1 MYMRIQ
7 KTLKS
12 EIFMTFLK
20 RKFLDFFQNFYLK
33 KIFNKIFILKH
44 VSKILILKWIFIFF
58 ILLIKFINMFIRIT
72 WKVI

>member
-20 RKFLDFFQNFYLK
+20 RKFLDFFQRKRERSNRKRVTNMNRQFMEEK
-33 KIFNKIFILKH
+33 VQIISKH
-44 VSKILILKWIFIFF
+44 KNMCGSISLI
-58 ILLIKFINMFIRIT
+58 
-72 WKVI
+72 VE